1 MRIITI
7 SRQFGSG
14 GRELGKRLADLLGWD
29 YYDRELINRIADENG
44 LDPDY
49 VDRMLEQSTWRSV
62 PITVRRSF
70 SAPSCPSL
78 GTELL
83 LREKQIIDRIG
94 GLGKDCVI
102 VGRNADVYLRQ
113 YRPFSVFVC
122 ASMEAK
128 VRRCRARA
136 AEGERLSDREL
147 ERSIRRIDKGRAS
160 VRELVGAGRWGDPD
174 CYQLTLNTTDWE
186 IKALAPAVA
195 DLALRF
201 FEGNEQK

>member
-1 MRIITI
+1 
-7 SRQFGSG
+7 
-14 GRELGKRLADLLGWD
+14 
-29 YYDRELINRIADENG
+29 
-44 LDPDY
+44 
-49 VDRMLEQSTWRSV
+49 
-62 PITVRRSF
+62 
-70 SAPSCPSL
+70 
-78 GTELL
+78 
-83 LREKQIIDRIG
+83 
-94 GLGKDCVI
+94 
-102 VGRNADVYLRQ
+102 
-113 YRPFSVFVC
+113 
-122 ASMEAK
+122 MEAK